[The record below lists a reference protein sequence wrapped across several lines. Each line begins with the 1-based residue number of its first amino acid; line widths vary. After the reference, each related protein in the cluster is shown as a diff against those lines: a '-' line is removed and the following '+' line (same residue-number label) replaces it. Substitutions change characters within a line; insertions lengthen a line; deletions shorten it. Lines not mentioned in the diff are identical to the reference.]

1 MSDQEIPVDELQE
14 LIDDKEDAEQF
25 HRLALLNAAAR
36 PLLKLLNEHPDAVA
50 EDTEDTNE

>member
-50 EDTEDTNE
+50 EDTEDIDD

>member
-25 HRLALLNAAAR
+25 YRLALLNAAAR